1 MIGTVVYTTLAGPY
15 RQNWDTHRQHSQSY
29 TGREYVRD
37 GPQTPPCHEARA
49 LQRGGMV

>member
-1 MIGTVVYTTLAGPY
+1 MGTVVYATLPGPY

-29 TGREYVRD
+29 TDKGYVSN
-37 GPQTPPCHEARA
+37 GPQIPPRHEARA